1 MRSEFFGRVHFL
13 SHTLSICLSLFF
25 SASSVFIIL
34 VMTRAGDAF
43 LFLFWLLLCWLRRR
57 RRRRPPPFHFNDFF
71 FGWVIFT
78 FLLIWLI
85 FIFSFFLSFFLSV
98 SLFFISVLSLLPH
111 FIESFFLSFFIFFSL
126 LVYVFGSW
134 INGELPTLWWDDFRS
149 RWALIDS
156 SNLGTAPLSKE
167 NNPSSTLSAS
177 FSSSVLGSPMQGI
190 LLFNSHILL
199 QWNLI
204 FVFLFLF
211 FFVFETRF
219 LVAFLFPHLMNKG
232 CLRRRGASMKTDD
245 LGCFVLFCPYLLH
258 ECPFICIESISR
270 GCFELFASSSHLQW
284 FQWMIQCALFI
295 EKYFVFHQ
303 IISWWWWDN
312 DAFNSWWIEHDIIWF
327 VMKTRGFNSQW
338 SRRQW

>member
-177 FSSSVLGSPMQGI
+177 FSSPPPPTLPSFPPPCWVLLCKAFYYSI
-190 LLFNSHILL
+190 LTFFFNEILFSSFFFFSFWFLKH
-199 QWNLI
+199 
-204 FVFLFLF
+204 VFLLPSCSRIWWIRA
-211 FFVFETRF
+211 VWDGEERQWKQTTWVV
-219 LVAFLFPHLMNKG
+219 L
-232 CLRRRGASMKTDD
+232 S
-245 LGCFVLFCPYLLH
+245 CFVRIYCMNAHSYVSSRLVEVVLNCLH
-258 ECPFICIESISR
+258 LHLISNDSNEWSNVLCLSRNISCFIRLSHDDDGTMMLSTLGESNMTS
-270 GCFELFASSSHLQW
+270 FDL
-284 FQWMIQCALFI
+284 
-295 EKYFVFHQ
+295 
-303 IISWWWWDN
+303 
-312 DAFNSWWIEHDIIWF
+312 
-327 VMKTRGFNSQW
+327 
-338 SRRQW
+338 

>member
-111 FIESFFLSFFIFFSL
+111 FIESFFLSFIIFFSL

-177 FSSSVLGSPMQGI
+177 FSSPPSHSSFFSSSVLGSPMQGI

-204 FVFLFLF
+204 FVFLFF
-211 FFVFETRF
+211 S
-219 LVAFLFPHLMNKG
+219 FLFLKHVFLLPSCSRIWWIRAVWDGEERQWKQTTWVVL
-232 CLRRRGASMKTDD
+232 S
-245 LGCFVLFCPYLLH
+245 CFVRIYCMNAHSYVSSRLVEVVLNCLH
-258 ECPFICIESISR
+258 LHLISNDSNEWSNVLCLSRNISCFIRLSHDDDGTMMLSTLGESNMTS
-270 GCFELFASSSHLQW
+270 FDL
-284 FQWMIQCALFI
+284 
-295 EKYFVFHQ
+295 
-303 IISWWWWDN
+303 
-312 DAFNSWWIEHDIIWF
+312 
-327 VMKTRGFNSQW
+327 
-338 SRRQW
+338 